1 MSQNYSDTFS
11 EFIVPG
17 YQTGYYDI
25 LLLSQN
31 SYSETNFTI
40 DINDFNPYYYMAI
53 ENLNA
58 SYTRNAEYESR
69 LAGEGATPTTFQ
81 LQPFE
86 VKLSFSMPLRVESNG
101 YLNMT
106 FDLLCNYCLN
116 GNRGSKTSILGR
128 YKSGAP
134 TTPIAAGVTSIVVDN
149 IADFLSMP
157 LPFTAEILCDD
168 NSETTETIVV
178 SAVNKS
184 TKTLTLSSA
193 TTQTHTPYK
202 SYVIAYP
209 ELPVN
214 TFPNTFSLL
223 SLREGLFTDCLVDKI
238 SFTIKPGDVIVA
250 NFEIVALN
258 LYRQGQIIA
267 RDNFNSVLSELKK
280 RRPYY
285 TLDGANFRINA
296 LSYTA
301 DTYGLGFA
309 DTNDFFQGFQ
319 GLDIS
324 NFMMNEVTLNISNN
338 FKPAYTL
345 HSKVDTNYFPDVKL
359 NKQLLPMAY
368 YSDGRKIDGEIKYTS
383 SINPYALFEKLAG
396 PVGINNGGISYD
408 FGKFYIPFSEVI
420 YSPGDTTATMDS
432 NVSKN
437 LRWAAMTGNLNF
449 IPVFLPD

>member
-1 MSQNYSDTFS
+1 
-11 EFIVPG
+11 
-17 YQTGYYDI
+17 
-25 LLLSQN
+25 
-31 SYSETNFTI
+31 
-40 DINDFNPYYYMAI
+40 
-53 ENLNA
+53 
-58 SYTRNAEYESR
+58 
-69 LAGEGATPTTFQ
+69 
-81 LQPFE
+81 
-86 VKLSFSMPLRVESNG
+86 
-101 YLNMT
+101 
-106 FDLLCNYCLN
+106 
-116 GNRGSKTSILGR
+116 
-128 YKSGAP
+128 
-134 TTPIAAGVTSIVVDN
+134 
-149 IADFLSMP
+149 
-157 LPFTAEILCDD
+157 
-168 NSETTETIVV
+168 
-178 SAVNKS
+178 
-184 TKTLTLSSA
+184 
-193 TTQTHTPYK
+193 
-202 SYVIAYP
+202 
-209 ELPVN
+209 
-214 TFPNTFSLL
+214 
-223 SLREGLFTDCLVDKI
+223 
-238 SFTIKPGDVIVA
+238 
-250 NFEIVALN
+250 VALN